1 MVKYKGADSPRIAY
15 PAGQALWNT
24 DYSYSKREGITVDQ
38 SVAQTYKTGIDTF
51 AKLVAT
57 AAANGSTEVRFS
69 YRPGGYCTVSQSNRA
84 QDISVTN
91 DPVTGD
97 PVVTLTQDTSSIIS
111 EVWAWRQVEEEIDIW
126 DYSVTQGL
134 MDLMEDGG
142 GPGEGKSD
150 RQKTWMQMVEQWLAP
165 GGDPNF
171 TKEASDPTGQPLIN
185 VYLTEGTIAATFK
198 LFAPGA
204 TATQEA
210 DALNFLKT
218 VARGMRTVNR
228 SRLWVELDRQVPYGY
243 TGVSNINAGEL
254 QYWTG
259 TQVAAFPGYPAW
271 MPLAPATKFLKHG
284 ATVTARNRRTKDLTV
299 AWEEKPEWS
308 TYLHPLKT

>member
-1 MVKYKGADSPRIAY
+1 MSKFKGADSPRIAY

-24 DYSYSKREGITVDQ
+24 DYSYSKRDGISIDQTVN
-38 SVAQTYKTGIDTF
+38 QTYKTGIDTF

-111 EVWAWRQVEEEIDIW
+111 EVWSWRQVEEEIDIW
-126 DYSVTQGL
+126 DYSVTQELLDLIVPGPTGL
-134 MDLMEDGG
+134 
-142 GPGEGKSD
+142 GKND
-150 RQKTWMQMVEQWLAP
+150 RQKMWIQMAEQWLAP
-165 GGDPNF
+165 GGDPRYTKNF
-171 TKEASDPTGQPLIN
+171 EDGSPLVDIYLSGDNILNQFKAWSPGSTTKNHQGVTDFLN
-185 VYLTEGTIAATFK
+185 TIATG
-198 LFAPGA
+198 L
-204 TATQEA
+204 
-210 DALNFLKT
+210 
-218 VARGMRTVNR
+218 RTVTR

-271 MPLAPATKFLKHG
+271 MPLDPATKFLKHG